1 MCCIFEVLNESWQT
15 DIDYDNGAAEKKKLG
30 RLLLCAGCTC
40 KQTLQTLWMRLCMW
54 YFTRSLSVGISY
66 LFKHS
71 SFENETRQVE
81 LKKNQREFVLC
92 LILSNCCGHAI
103 VQPDT
108 VFVAFL
114 KIDFIDM

>member
-1 MCCIFEVLNESWQT
+1 MIMEQQ
-15 DIDYDNGAAEKKKLG
+15 KKKNLG
-30 RLLLCAGCTC
+30 DCYCALVVRVNKLCKHCEC
-40 KQTLQTLWMRLCMW
+40 VYVCDILRDLYLWVFLT
-54 YFTRSLSVGISY
+54 FSNI
-66 LFKHS
+66 
-71 SFENETRQVE
+71 QVLKMKLDRWN